1 MWHSYNAIVWAHFLH
16 AIRSKTVYKF
26 VRLFTLVS
34 AYTLHI
40 LSKYELLPSSEDCL
54 SELFPTL
61 LL

>member
-1 MWHSYNAIVWAHFLH
+1 MSHSYNAIVWAHFYMLH
-16 AIRSKTVYKF
+16 VLDTLYICKIVYI
-26 VRLFTLVS
+26 VS